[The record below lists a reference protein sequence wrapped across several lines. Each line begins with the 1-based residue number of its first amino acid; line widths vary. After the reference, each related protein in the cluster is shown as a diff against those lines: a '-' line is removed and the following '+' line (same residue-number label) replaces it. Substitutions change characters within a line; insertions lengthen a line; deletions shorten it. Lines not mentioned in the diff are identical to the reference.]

1 MFVTFLY
8 CLLLTPI
15 TYIYIYIFLH
25 HIYLYLF
32 FLCFILFSSLFST
45 YFLFINLSI
54 YFFMLFGTI
63 FHERAFKKKVIR
75 FEDVERIKYH
85 DNFIIS
91 GLFNRCQYY
100 SP

>member
-1 MFVTFLY
+1 
-8 CLLLTPI
+8 
-15 TYIYIYIFLH
+15 
-25 HIYLYLF
+25 
-32 FLCFILFSSLFST
+32 
-45 YFLFINLSI
+45 
-54 YFFMLFGTI
+54 MLFGTI